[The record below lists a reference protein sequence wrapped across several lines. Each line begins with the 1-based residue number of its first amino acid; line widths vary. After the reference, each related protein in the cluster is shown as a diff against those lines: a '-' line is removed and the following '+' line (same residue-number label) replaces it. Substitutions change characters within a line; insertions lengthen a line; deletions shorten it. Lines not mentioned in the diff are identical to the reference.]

1 MHSIFREGGDQNY
14 RGGEY
19 MVERQAWRA
28 KMKKRMEPM
37 DWWEQKM
44 GHHTNGMG
52 GGRGR
57 IEEKRDGKRNEIV
70 LRIRRLWDEMKH

>member
-1 MHSIFREGGDQNY
+1 
-14 RGGEY
+14 
-19 MVERQAWRA
+19 
-28 KMKKRMEPM
+28 MKKRMEHM

-44 GHHTNGMG
+44 GHHTDGMG

-70 LRIRRLWDEMKH
+70 LRIRRLWEEMKHQRGFGHPSQTDTPSYVEQCQN